1 MSAPITEAHRKL
13 RETLEIRW
21 MRATES
27 EIEQL
32 IADSEAA
39 AVQSAM
45 LREYGNLCATNES
58 LAKERDRLR
67 ADRYHNHKC
76 INRLASATGTLGEKS
91 EKVVEVALST
101 IDRLRAEITRLD
113 AEKPWLKE
121 ANATNAELRAELE
134 RLTKQA
140 VFDGDHIHT
149 LNAAFATRAEVTD
162 ANARAERAE
171 AEVERL
177 KPYVS
182 KAILTKDGTM
192 LCSPMV
198 GTKFNEMQARA
209 ERAEAE
215 LAAERARLDWVEL
228 RAPKCWGLIDAQMLA
243 AKTETIRAAIDAAM
257 KEDK

>member
-76 INRLASATGTLGEKS
+76 INRLASSTGTLGEKS

-171 AEVERL
+171 AE
-177 KPYVS
+177 
-182 KAILTKDGTM
+182 
-192 LCSPMV
+192 
-198 GTKFNEMQARA
+198 
-209 ERAEAE
+209 
-215 LAAERARLDWVEL
+215 LAAEKARLDWLEKRGPWESWNGFGETGITL
-228 RAPKCWGLIDAQMLA
+228 R
-243 AKTETIRAAIDAAM
+243 ENIRAAIDAEM
-257 KEDK
+257 KEGAK